1 MSQIDIRFFSRSLNR
16 HTSFKMYIPDDKRN
30 YGGVYDKQ
38 NMKTLFILHGYTQD
52 GNNWIPEYIS
62 EKYNFAVG
70 FLTAKT
76 HSGLTDYLR
85 GISIALMSVKSLS
98 TIYEIH
104 SGLHRL
110 KKILR

>member
-62 EKYNFAVG
+62 EKYNYE
-70 FLTAKT
+70 LNNEEIM
-76 HSGLTDYLR
+76 YL
-85 GISIALMSVKSLS
+85 A
-98 TIYEIH
+98 IH
-104 SGLHRL
+104 IN
-110 KKILR
+110 KIVHGEEK

>member
-1 MSQIDIRFFSRSLNR
+1 MSQIDIRFFSHSLNR

-62 EKYNFAVG
+62 EKYNFAVVIPHG
-70 FLTAKT
+70 ENSFWLD
-76 HSGLTDYLR
+76 GLST
-85 GISIALMSVKSLS
+85 GHMSVKSLS

-110 KKILR
+110 QRILR

>member
-52 GNNWIPEYIS
+52 GTTGYRNIFRKN
-62 EKYNFAVG
+62 
-70 FLTAKT
+70 
-76 HSGLTDYLR
+76 
-85 GISIALMSVKSLS
+85 
-98 TIYEIH
+98 TI
-104 SGLHRL
+104 LP
-110 KKILR
+110 

>member
-1 MSQIDIRFFSRSLNR
+1 MSQIDIRFFSHSLNR

-62 EKYNFAVG
+62 
-70 FLTAKT
+70 
-76 HSGLTDYLR
+76 
-85 GISIALMSVKSLS
+85 ALMSVKSLS

-110 KKILR
+110 QRILR